1 MPEETAGHD
10 AESNPSSDAA
20 RPLVLGF
27 ARGIAP
33 SKWANRW
40 REATGSELVLSP
52 VAVAFGGGRG
62 AAAAEADLMLERTRP
77 GERPRGTEEPSRTR
91 HALRLYE
98 ESIGLVVSADHD
110 LAKRDSV
117 TLSELELV
125 TLLDHPDHAPD
136 WPAAEAWADPAWM
149 PADVA
154 AALALVATGA
164 GAILLPIPLARHL
177 SSKKEHAILPI
188 TGEPRLAC
196 TSVWA
201 TWALE
206 RDAADVQQLAGILR
220 GRTARSSRGSDG
232 GRSGSEK
239 SRSRG
244 RSSGGSKA
252 SGKTAAK
259 TPAKTS
265 AKKQGP
271 KPGTRGA
278 QLANAKWK
286 PKPKP
291 RPKPRRS

>member
-10 AESNPSSDAA
+10 AESGASSDAA
-20 RPLVLGF
+20 PPLVLGF

-40 REATGSELVLSP
+40 REATGSELVLAP
-52 VAVAFGGGRG
+52 VAVAFGRGDG
-62 AAAAEADLMLERTRP
+62 AAAARADLMLERTRP
-77 GERPRGTEEPSRTR
+77 GERPSGAEEPSRTR

-98 ESIGLVVSADHD
+98 ESMALVVPADHD
-110 LAKRDSV
+110 LAEQGSV
-117 TLSELELV
+117 SLAELELV
-125 TLLDHPDHAPD
+125 TLLDHPDHAPE

-188 TGEPRLAC
+188 TGEPRLAG

-244 RSSGGSKA
+244 SSSGGSKG
-252 SGKTAAK
+252 SGK
-259 TPAKTS
+259 TPAKTP